1 MIGTLSLFFAL
12 AAGPAAPLGGD
23 WATPAGTLSLSQQ
36 GERVTGILMAPAAG
50 CPRARGSETLR
61 GELLEDSLSGDVQL
75 CLSGCAAP
83 PDGVPILLL
92 LSPDGNRLA
101 GALSLPTGCRAAG
114 LSGAAFVAERLPEAP
129 ASSRP
134 ARAPATAPRRRLARE
149 LRPTEP
155 DARRKAQAMASEGEE
170 LMREGRF
177 ERARERFLEA
187 VRLDPSYGEGFDGV
201 GVTFRAR
208 NDLPEALRWYKRAL
222 EADPRLGDAY
232 YNIGCVYALEGQK
245 ALALR
250 YLRTAVRNGY
260 ASLETLSRDPDLAPL
275 QGEPEFRALERR

>member
-1 MIGTLSLFFAL
+1 
-12 AAGPAAPLGGD
+12 
-23 WATPAGTLSLSQQ
+23 
-36 GERVTGILMAPAAG
+36 
-50 CPRARGSETLR
+50 
-61 GELLEDSLSGDVQL
+61 
-75 CLSGCAAP
+75 
-83 PDGVPILLL
+83 
-92 LSPDGNRLA
+92 
-101 GALSLPTGCRAAG
+101 
-114 LSGAAFVAERLPEAP
+114 
-129 ASSRP
+129 
-134 ARAPATAPRRRLARE
+134 
-149 LRPTEP
+149 
-155 DARRKAQAMASEGEE
+155 MASEGEE

-232 YNIGCVYALEGQK
+232 YNIGCVYALEGEK